1 MLDILIN
8 WNRWGKNPLESGHKR
23 DITERAFEMMELPEV
38 VVLTGL
44 RRSGKTTI
52 LYQLMDELEK
62 NGVPQNAMIY
72 INFEDPGFSGH
83 LSPTLLD
90 EVYRIYREEVYPT
103 GKAFL
108 FFDEIQVVPEWERWV
123 TARNETENIK
133 IVVSGS
139 SA

>member
-8 WNRWGKNPLESGHKR
+8 WNRWGKNPLESGHRR
-23 DITERAFEMMELPEV
+23 DITDRAFEMMELPEV

-62 NGVPQNAMIY
+62 NGVPQKAMMY

-90 EVYRIYREEVYPT
+90 DAYRIYREEVYQM
-103 GKAFL
+103 GKAYL

-123 TARNETENIK
+123 TARNETENVI
-133 IVVSGS
+133 IVVSG
-139 SA
+139 